1 MLTANALA
9 QYDASSSR
17 HLQAD
22 VSTEKTRPTTTAA
35 TNTTTALPV
44 AVESAAETV
53 KLSDAARALQRGE
66 AAGTSSALTY
76 SNLKNTRLQ
85 SEGAKNNRA
94 QQSKAMPADIAH
106 RKLADKLQAAGI
118 ATEPPFDY
126 KFDASSQHIQ
136 VLGNRPDAAR
146 IEQLINSD
154 PTLQQSLRGVTLPA
168 SNSTTAPTSK
178 TAGNTYLN
186 LTSPARQKTVLE
198 TV

>member
-9 QYDASSSR
+9 QYNATSSH
-17 HLQAD
+17 HLPAD
-22 VSTEKTRPTTTAA
+22 TSTGKTRTAITAA
-35 TNTTTALPV
+35 TNSTPTLPE
-44 AVESAAETV
+44 AVENAAETV
-53 KLSDAARALQRGE
+53 KLSDTARALQRGE
-66 AAGTSSALTY
+66 AADTFSALTY
-76 SNLKNTRLQ
+76 SNLKNTRSQ
-85 SEGAKNNRA
+85 SENAKTSSSMP
-94 QQSKAMPADIAH
+94 SKIIATDIAH

-154 PTLQQSLRGVTLPA
+154 PTLQQSLKGITLPT
-168 SNSTTAPTSK
+168 SSSTAAATSK
-178 TAGNTYLN
+178 TTGNAYLN